1 MKRTKLKS
9 ISPRKAK
16 ANELYRKAKK
26 EYRVALALSQGLDAK
41 TDPLCERCLS
51 RTCGAGIHHKAGRS
65 GVLLWHG
72 QLFAG
77 LCDVCHIQEVHGHP
91 SQARV
96 DGWIVDLTRDQ
107 YEEIRQEE
115 QPKLY
120 GC

>member
-26 EYRVALALSQGLDAK
+26 EYRMALALSQGLDAK
-41 TDPLCERCLS
+41 ADPICERCKL
-51 RTCGAGIHHKAGRS
+51 RACDRGVHHKAGRS
-65 GVLLWHG
+65 GVLLWR
-72 QLFAG
+72 QELFAC
-77 LCDVCHIQEVHGHP
+77 LCSPCHIQEVHGKP
-91 SQARV
+91 SQGRSE
-96 DGWIVDLTRDQ
+96 GFIIDLTRDQ